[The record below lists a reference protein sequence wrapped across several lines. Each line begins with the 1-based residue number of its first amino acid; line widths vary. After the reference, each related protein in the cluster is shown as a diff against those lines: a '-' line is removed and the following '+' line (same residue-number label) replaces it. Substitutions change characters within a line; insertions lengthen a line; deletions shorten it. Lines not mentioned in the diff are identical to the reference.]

1 MARRGDGI
9 YQRGKTWWLDF
20 THEEKRHYVR
30 LGRNISKTVAG
41 EIAKVKRGAILK
53 GEAGIGGP
61 KRADLI
67 FDKAAEE
74 FLAWSEANK
83 RPRTQRTYGQCAARL
98 KLAFDGKRLSDISA
112 FDLERYKRARV
123 DAGVTVM
130 VNRELAC
137 LKTLYNRCREWGKYE
152 GDNPAARVR
161 QLRESPGRIRFLEAD
176 EEGKLLGAALEP
188 LRTMI
193 LVGIYAGLRLLSEAL
208 TLRWADVDLKR
219 GLLTVA
225 AAYAKSGK
233 TRTVP
238 LNRILRAALQTL
250 RQRAPESAE
259 HVFAR
264 RDGSPYR
271 SIRTTLQT
279 ACRAA
284 GLKDVT
290 PHVLRH
296 TFASRLAMAGVDPRT
311 IQELGGWASLEMVE
325 RYTHLSPTH
334 KAEAVERIASPNFP
348 TLFRQPAESGMM
360 VSRRHAKT
368 QRAPVAQADRAAV
381 S

>member
-30 LGRNISKTVAG
+30 LGRNISRTVAG

-61 KRADLI
+61 RRADLT

-176 EEGKLLGAALEP
+176 EEGKLLAAASEP

-334 KAEAVERIASPNFP
+334 KAEAVERIAQNST
-348 TLFRQPAESGMM
+348 TLFTTAPKPRRLVTRKPAESQ
-360 VSRRHAKT
+360 V
-368 QRAPVAQADRAAV
+368 APVAQVDRAAV
-381 S
+381 

>member
-1 MARRGDGI
+1 MARLQPRGEAPLRAAGTEHQQD
-9 YQRGKTWWLDF
+9 R
-20 THEEKRHYVR
+20 
-30 LGRNISKTVAG
+30 AG

-61 KRADLI
+61 KRADI
-67 FDKAAEE
+67 TFDKASEE
-74 FLAWSEANK
+74 FLAWSKANK
-83 RPRTQRTYGQCAARL
+83 RQRTHRTYGPCIARL
-98 KLAFDGKRLSDISA
+98 KLAFTGKRLSEISA

-176 EEGKLLGAALEP
+176 EEGKLLAAASEP
-188 LRTMI
+188 LHTMI

-219 GLLTVA
+219 GLLTVQ

-250 RQRAPESAE
+250 RQRTPEGAE

-264 RDGSPYR
+264 RDGHRTAR
-271 SIRTTLQT
+271 S
-279 ACRAA
+279 A
-284 GLKDVT
+284 
-290 PHVLRH
+290 LR
-296 TFASRLAMAGVDPRT
+296 
-311 IQELGGWASLEMVE
+311 
-325 RYTHLSPTH
+325 
-334 KAEAVERIASPNFP
+334 
-348 TLFRQPAESGMM
+348 
-360 VSRRHAKT
+360 SRRPAN
-368 QRAPVAQADRAAV
+368 APGSRT
-381 S
+381 

>member
-20 THEEKRHYVR
+20 THRGQRHVVR
-30 LGRNISKTVAG
+30 LGKNISRTVAG
-41 EIAKVKRGAILK
+41 ELARVQRGAILK

-61 KRADLI
+61 KRKDLSL
-67 FDKAAEE
+67 DKAAEE
-74 FLAWSEANK
+74 FLAWAEANK
-83 RPRTQRTYGQCAARL
+83 RPRTVRTYRQCIERVKGAFAGRL
-98 KLAFDGKRLSDISA
+98 LSELSA
-112 FDLERYKRARV
+112 FDLERYKRSRI

-161 QLRESPGRIRFLEAD
+161 HLRESPGRIRFLETD
-176 EEGKLLGAALEP
+176 EEGKLLAAAGEP

-193 LVGIYAGLRLLSEAL
+193 LVGIYSGLRLLSEAL
-208 TLRWADVDLKR
+208 TLRWADVDLRR
-219 GLLTVA
+219 GLLTVQ

-238 LNRILRAALQTL
+238 LNTILRRALETL
-250 RQRAPESAE
+250 RQRTPEGAE
-259 HVFAR
+259 YVFCH

-271 SIRTTLQT
+271 SIRTTFHT
-279 ACRAA
+279 ACRSA
-284 GLKDVT
+284 GLKDVS

-334 KAEAVERIASPNFP
+334 KAEAVEGIAQNSP
-348 TLFRQPAESGMM
+348 TLFTTAPRPRRLMKRKAAESPG
-360 VSRRHAKT
+360 
-368 QRAPVAQADRAAV
+368 APVAQVDRAAV